1 MVLNNSL
8 NDSII
13 RIKNGQKSR
22 KKIISLL
29 KSNIVIE
36 ILTIL
41 QREGYIKGFKVND
54 KNINVYLK
62 YFQDRPAVKDIIIY
76 PQLSVKSTISFKQLK
91 NFCRTN
97 NNGLSLTILSTPHGL
112 LSEYNCLRNCSGG
125 NLLLTII

>member
-54 KNINVYLK
+54 KNIRDKIFSTYKDTNSAIVFYEYDNIAKSKFQGLELFLDYL
-62 YFQDRPAVKDIIIY
+62 ISN
-76 PQLSVKSTISFKQLK
+76 LSQ
-91 NFCRTN
+91 NF
-97 NNGLSLTILSTPHGL
+97 
-112 LSEYNCLRNCSGG
+112 
-125 NLLLTII
+125 